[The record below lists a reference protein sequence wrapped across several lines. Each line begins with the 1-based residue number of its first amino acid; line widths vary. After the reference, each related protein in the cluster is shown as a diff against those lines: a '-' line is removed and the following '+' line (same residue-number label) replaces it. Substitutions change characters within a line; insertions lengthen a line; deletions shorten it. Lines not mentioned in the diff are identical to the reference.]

1 MTAGLFR
8 RHVTR
13 RSQHVHRVSD
23 SAFCF
28 QQPGQSEIGEMRF
41 AFGIEENVARLNV
54 AVQDAVFMRVVNR
67 ARQFR
72 DEFRCVSVEIGV
84 RFATSSSC
92 PPSMN
97 FMLK

>member
-1 MTAGLFR
+1 MAACLFR

-13 RSQHVHRVSD
+13 RAQHVHRASD
-23 SAFCF
+23 SAFRF
-28 QQPGQSEIGEMRF
+28 HQPRQPEIGEMRF

-54 AVQDAVFMRVVNR
+54 AMQDAVLMRVVHS
-67 ARQFR
+67 ARKFR
-72 DEFRCVSVEIGV
+72 DEFRCLPDRDRLAS
-84 RFATSSSC
+84 ATSSSC

>member
-1 MTAGLFR
+1 
-8 RHVTR
+8 
-13 RSQHVHRVSD
+13 
-23 SAFCF
+23 
-28 QQPGQSEIGEMRF
+28 MRF
-41 AFGIEENVARLNV
+41 AFGIDENVARLDV
-54 AVQDAVFMRVVNR
+54 AMQDAVFMRVVNR

-72 DEFRCVSVEIGV
+72 DEFRCMADRDRL